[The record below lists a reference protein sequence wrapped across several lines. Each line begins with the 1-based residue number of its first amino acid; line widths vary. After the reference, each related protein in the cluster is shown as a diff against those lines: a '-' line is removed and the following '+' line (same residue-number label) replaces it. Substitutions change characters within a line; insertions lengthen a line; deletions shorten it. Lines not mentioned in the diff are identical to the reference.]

1 MPLVACGILPPVLLV
16 SIGNLDDPVSWFG
29 AMRIPRLAL
38 ITALIGPLGLILSTP
53 LGRLEIC
60 QKIYTSGFSGQKFY
74 PLKEEQHKCINIS
87 YFSRLFVRI

>member
-1 MPLVACGILPPVLLV
+1 MLLG

-29 AMRIPRLAL
+29 AMRIPGLVL

-74 PLKEEQHKCINIS
+74 TLKGNKEQRKCVNIS